1 MSRMDVRCP
10 DCGAINYSLDLIES
24 DGWMECEHCG
34 CTARLLSLHRGDAT
48 VVGNC
53 CWQIIKPLPGSRAL
67 RAVRNHG

>member
-1 MSRMDVRCP
+1 MRGMDVKCP
-10 DCGAINYSLDLIES
+10 DCGTINYGLDLTET

-53 CWQIIKPLPGSRAL
+53 CWQVIKPLPDSRSL
-67 RAVRNHG
+67 RTVRSNG